1 MSEIQYLERVI
12 EDPEGIAVQE
22 VADFLDRSISS
33 VYCQIS
39 RIKKQKFPGKRNTP
53 LNGWTKEEVAFLK
66 KAHSQMPYSEIAER
80 LGKKAGSVR
89 EKARRLGLRRN
100 RPKLKYSDVK
110 EYATG
115 EYSIKEIAFELG
127 STYDNVRKFLE
138 RHPELKYKRVKELK
152 QKELRERE
160 HKRWQYYKKISSN
173 SRT

>member
-1 MSEIQYLERVI
+1 M
-12 EDPEGIAVQE
+12 
-22 VADFLDRSISS
+22 
-33 VYCQIS
+33 
-39 RIKKQKFPGKRNTP
+39 
-53 LNGWTKEEVAFLK
+53 
-66 KAHSQMPYSEIAER
+66 KA
-80 LGKKAGSVR
+80 L
-89 EKARRLGLRRN
+89 RLGLRRN

-115 EYSIKEIAFELG
+115 EYSIKEIAFELS

-160 HKRWQYYKKISSN
+160 YKRWQYYKKISSN